1 MQETPRQLLAPALP
15 SIMVELIRANCSD
28 TDFLTIAKLRD
39 LVLADTIA
47 KIGQQ
52 PADYDVNR
60 LKARVRYSLQTAQ
73 DIDPRIN
80 VKYHQTTRKTPIIKI
95 YYRKCSKD

>member
-1 MQETPRQLLAPALP
+1 MRQTPRQLLAPALP

-28 TDFLTIAKLRD
+28 TKFITIATLRD
-39 LVLADTIA
+39 LVLADTI
-47 KIGQQ
+47 KKLGEK

-73 DIDPRIN
+73 DIDPRVT
-80 VKYHQTTRKTPIIKI
+80 VKYHQTQRKTPLIKI
-95 YYRKCSKD
+95 YYI